1 MKNRKMSTTI
11 TLSILLVITICIA
24 LLYIIANKSMT
35 SEMKESEME
44 ALHNSLSVETSIIKE
59 YIYHQEDMLI
69 AFSNEVEVIE
79 FLKDPN
85 NEEKRLRAQ
94 KHTEEYYGRLKNWEG
109 LYIGEWNTHVIAHSD
124 ENIVGMT
131 TREGEPLKE
140 LQDAML
146 ERGGLYNAGIIVS
159 PASGKLILSL
169 YCPVYDYDGETIL
182 GYVGGGPFVEELRG
196 LLAPAEKQGAS
207 YYMINVNTNMCLLAQ
222 DEAMIATEIQ
232 DKLLLSVVQRINE
245 GQGEQIGDIEYYD
258 DEQGASVAAY
268 QYISDY
274 GWALISCN
282 SEADIYAD
290 INQNMDMLA
299 YICVAAVI
307 IIVILCWVVIRVST
321 RPLKHVEKAIVQ
333 LEQMNLEKDPML
345 DKYID
350 GKSEVGQIATAID
363 SLYDSI
369 EDLLKAE
376 SDKQAA
382 IAKNESKDRFLANVS
397 HEIRTPMNVI
407 MGMNQMILLENKDQ
421 GIQDYANSIKNSSQH
436 LMEII
441 NDILDFSKIDS
452 GKLQI
457 VDKEYEVYPLL
468 QEITMGMDAI
478 MKQKNLEFVVT
489 IDEVFPK
496 VLKGDKKRIKQILN
510 NLLSNAAKYTDQG
523 KVTFTAKG
531 LKSEEGF
538 ALVISVEDTGIGIR
552 PEDMNKVFDSFAR
565 VEMNKNH
572 YKEGT
577 GLGLHITKELV
588 ECMNGTIEL
597 TSEYGKGS
605 CFTVTLP
612 QEVID
617 EAGEEAVVMEM
628 VAEEREELEERVQ
641 QLEEKQLEDGVLQP
655 EDLAQLTA
663 SEPTDASPTAR
674 LLAVDDNDMNLK
686 IITVFLKNSG
696 LQVDTASSGQEAIDM
711 TNTTTYD
718 LILMD
723 HMMPEM
729 DGVETL
735 HRIREDEEN
744 LNRQTKVI
752 VLTANAVAGAR
763 EDYLKEGFEEYLTK
777 PVVKEKLEEVVG
789 RYVKNE

>member
-1 MKNRKMSTTI
+1 
-11 TLSILLVITICIA
+11 
-24 LLYIIANKSMT
+24 
-35 SEMKESEME
+35 MKESEME

>member
-299 YICVAAVI
+299 YICIAAVI

-376 SDKQAA
+376 TDKQAA

-612 QEVID
+612 QEIIH
-617 EAGEEAVVMEM
+617 ESGEETVVMET

-641 QLEEKQLEDGVLQP
+641 QSEEKQLEDGVLQP
-655 EDLAQLTA
+655 EDSAQLTA

-711 TNTTTYD
+711 TKTTTYD

-789 RYVKNE
+789 RYVKIE

>member
-182 GYVGGGPFVEELRG
+182 GYVGGGPFVEELKG

-588 ECMNGTIEL
+588 ECMGGRIEL

-617 EAGEEAVVMEM
+617 ESGEESVVMET

-655 EDLAQLTA
+655 ENLSPLTA
-663 SEPTDASPTAR
+663 SEPTDTPPTAK

-696 LQVDTASSGQEAIDM
+696 IQVDTASSGQEAIDM
-711 TNTTTYD
+711 TKTTTYD

-723 HMMPEM
+723 HMMPEV

-789 RYVKNE
+789 RYVNT